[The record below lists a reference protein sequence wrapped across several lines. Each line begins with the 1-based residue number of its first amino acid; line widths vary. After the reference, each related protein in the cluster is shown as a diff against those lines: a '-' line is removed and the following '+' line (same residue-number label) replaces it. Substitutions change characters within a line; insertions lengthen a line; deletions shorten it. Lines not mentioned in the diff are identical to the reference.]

1 MFFRT
6 CLVLL
11 FLLSSHVPFAA
22 TTHSV
27 SISES
32 AGGPQPSAFPSHT
45 QLSAEAPTYTVRGT
59 IVNSVTGE
67 AIPGALVQLYSESQ
81 RSLLTNSDGKF
92 LFERVP
98 AGQVN
103 VTAQKPGYFA
113 PNLLPASVP
122 RPPPTVTVGPDAPSA
137 VLKLIPEGLIYGR
150 ISDDNGEPLEDFPVR
165 LLSERVVN
173 GKKTQREWREA
184 TTSEDG
190 EFRFA
195 DLTPDVYFLFAGPSP
210 QPEPIAAKL
219 SLQGYPAV
227 FYPGVPDLS
236 SANPIEIIPGKRV
249 EVHLALAP
257 QPFYRVS
264 GTVSGYPPGG
274 VLNLQVFNAAGQ
286 PIGMN
291 SAFEPDKGTFHTQF
305 IPAGPCTIT
314 ARAQDSKSQQTF
326 SASRSLNVN
335 SDLSGVH
342 LTLLPGIT
350 IPINV
355 RVEATHAD
363 ESNESNARVVGF
375 SRRAI
380 AIAGAAAD
388 EQQQEVVP
396 AQVTLSSTNGGVPQM
411 QYGSSVAGSPARRF
425 LALQSV
431 EAGTYT
437 VQISL
442 SGTYYVQS
450 ANSGSVDLLRNDLT
464 ITPGAPVQPID
475 IVLRDDFALL
485 SGAVRA
491 DGRNAPSLILLIPE
505 TSGTEP
511 RFQPTN
517 PDGSFNIEYLAP
529 GNYKILAI
537 DSADNF
543 EYTKPDA
550 LQKYL
555 VYARDVTLGPH
566 QSAKIDLDVVRPGD

>member
-6 CLVLL
+6 CLVLF
-11 FLLSSHVPFAA
+11 FLLSFHVPFVA

-32 AGGPQPSAFPSHT
+32 AGVPQPSALPSHA
-45 QLSAEAPTYTVRGT
+45 QMSAEAPTYTLRGT
-59 IVNSVTGE
+59 VVNSVTGE

-81 RSLLTNSDGKF
+81 RSLLTGSDGKF

-103 VTAQKPGYFA
+103 VTVQKPGFFA
-113 PNLLPASVP
+113 SNSLPSAIPKLSP
-122 RPPPTVTVGPDAPSA
+122 IVTVGPDAPSA
-137 VLKLIPEGLIYGR
+137 VLKLVPEGLIYGR
-150 ISDDNGEPLEDFPVR
+150 ISGDNGEPLEDFPVR

-184 TTSEDG
+184 ITGEDG

-195 DLTPDVYFLFAGPSP
+195 DLAPDAYFLFAGPSP
-210 QPEPIAAKL
+210 QQEPISAKL
-219 SLQGYPAV
+219 SPQGYPAV
-227 FYPGVPDLS
+227 FYPGVPGLS
-236 SANPIEIIPGKRV
+236 SASAIEITPGKRV
-249 EVHLALAP
+249 EVRLALAS

-264 GTVSGYPPGG
+264 GTVSGYPSGQII
-274 VLNLQVFNAAGQ
+274 NLQVFNAAGQ

-291 SAFEPDKGTFHTQF
+291 SAFEPDKGTFQTQF

-314 ARAQDSKSQQTF
+314 ARAQDPKSQQTF
-326 SASRSLNVN
+326 SVSRSLNVN
-335 SDLSGVH
+335 ADLSGVH

-350 IPINV
+350 IPVNV
-355 RVEATHAD
+355 RVEATHPD
-363 ESNESNARVVGF
+363 ESESTGRVVGF
-375 SRRAI
+375 SRLART
-380 AIAGAAAD
+380 GAAAD

-396 AQVTLSSTNGGVPQM
+396 AQITLLSRGDTAPQM
-411 QYGSSVAGSPARRF
+411 QYGSSLVGSPDRRS
-425 LALQSV
+425 LALQNV

-437 VQISL
+437 VQISP

-464 ITPGAPVQPID
+464 IAPSGSVQPID

-491 DGRNAPSLILLIPE
+491 DGRNATGVILLLPE
-505 TSGTEP
+505 TSATEL

-517 PDGSFNIEYLAP
+517 PDGSFNIGYLAP

-537 DSADNF
+537 DSTDNF
-543 EYTKPDA
+543 EYTKPDV

-555 VYARDVTLGPH
+555 FHARDITLAPN